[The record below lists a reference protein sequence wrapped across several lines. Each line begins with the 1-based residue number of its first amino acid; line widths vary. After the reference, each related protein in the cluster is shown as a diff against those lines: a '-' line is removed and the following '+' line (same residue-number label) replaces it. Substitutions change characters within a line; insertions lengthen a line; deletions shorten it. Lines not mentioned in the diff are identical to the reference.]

1 MTQVGLM
8 DKVHTTVQ
16 KENEKKHL
24 NPTNFRVENCDDG
37 SHLDQY
43 TVVSW
48 QDHQVHSV
56 LISLSSSLSVM
67 CWLTQDCL
75 YLAVYA
81 VNDATSR
88 IHLQT

>member
-1 MTQVGLM
+1 MNIPKLLLYICVIEWVCPTRSVIRKVTIVKSWVVMTQVGLM

-43 TVVSW
+43 TVVS
-48 QDHQVHSV
+48 
-56 LISLSSSLSVM
+56 
-67 CWLTQDCL
+67 
-75 YLAVYA
+75 
-81 VNDATSR
+81 
-88 IHLQT
+88 